1 MIPRNIAITIV
12 VLLAALAA
20 MGLYGWHL
28 QRQAAELSKNAVDTK
43 PVAPPASGP
52 QEQITVFV
60 PNDDHGDLT
69 QRVVATALPSEPSLR
84 AREVVHAL
92 IEQWQAKDS
101 THPIGINADVRE
113 VFLFDNDK
121 TAVVDVNSAFADEH
135 RSGVM
140 VEELT
145 LAALARTLG
154 ANISGLKEVKVI
166 VDGRERET
174 LAGHAD
180 LTEFYPTNLEW
191 QVE

>member
-12 VLLAALAA
+12 VLLAALAG
-20 MGLYGWHL
+20 MGIYGWHL
-28 QRQAAELSKNAVDTK
+28 QRQAAELSKNTADTK
-43 PVAPPASGP
+43 PVTPPVNGP
-52 QEQITVFV
+52 TERIIVFV
-60 PNDDHGDLT
+60 PNDDRGDLV
-69 QRVVATALPSEPSLR
+69 QKQVAAALPTEPTLR

-92 IEQWQAKDS
+92 IEQWQEKNS
-101 THPIGINADVRE
+101 THPFVVSADVRE
-113 VFLFDNDK
+113 VFLLDNNQ
-121 TAVVDVNSAFADEH
+121 TAVVDVNSAFANEH

-145 LAALARTLG
+145 VAALVRTLG
-154 ANISGLKEVKVI
+154 ANISGLKEVKVL

>member
-1 MIPRNIAITIV
+1 MVPRNVAITIV

-28 QRQAAELSKNAVDTK
+28 QRQAAELAKNAVETR
-43 PVAPPASGP
+43 PAAPPVSGP
-52 QEQITVFV
+52 REQITVFV
-60 PNDDHGDLT
+60 PNDDRGDLM
-69 QRVVATALPSEPSLR
+69 QRQVAAALPAEPTLR

-92 IEQWQAKDS
+92 IEQWQEKDS
-101 THPIGINADVRE
+101 THPIAVNADVRE
-113 VFLFDNDK
+113 VFLLDDNK

-154 ANISGLKEVKVI
+154 ANISGLKEMKVI

>member
-20 MGLYGWHL
+20 MGFYGWHL
-28 QRQAAELSKNAVDTK
+28 QRQAAELAKNAVDTK
-43 PVAPPASGP
+43 PIAPPVSGP
-52 QEQITVFV
+52 TGHITVFI
-60 PNDDHGDLT
+60 PNDDRGDLV
-69 QRVVATALPSEPSLR
+69 RRDVVAALPSEPELR

-92 IEQWQAKDS
+92 IEQWQEKAS
-101 THPIGINADVRE
+101 THPIAANADVRE
-113 VFLFDNDK
+113 VFLLDQNK
-121 TAVVDVNSAFADEH
+121 IAVVNVNSAFADEH

-140 VEELT
+140 VEELS
-145 LAALARTLG
+145 LAAIARTLG
-154 ANISGLKEVKVI
+154 ANIDTIKEVKVI

-180 LTEFYPTNLEW
+180 LTEFYPTDLAW